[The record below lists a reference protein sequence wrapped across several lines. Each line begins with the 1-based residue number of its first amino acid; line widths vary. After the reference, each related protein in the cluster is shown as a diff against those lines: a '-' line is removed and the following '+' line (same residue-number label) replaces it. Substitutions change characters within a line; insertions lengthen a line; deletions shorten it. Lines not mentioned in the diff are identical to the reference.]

1 MVREVGELFPWN
13 GAALWSVGSLEAPEF
28 IATTKPLRL
37 AGRGPGGPLYLPQQP
52 FVGSILNGFSGLDP
66 DMDCF
71 STGQHVETD
80 PRYGLT
86 CATYVAAALKG
97 AGIDI
102 LDIATW
108 VPRPGDDAW
117 SEWVLGLLEEHAP
130 KRAEQLAGQKA
141 PFRVRPDEMAAAA
154 SSDRYPVTMNEAAD
168 AASHVRK
175 AVESLR

>member
-1 MVREVGELFPWN
+1 
-13 GAALWSVGSLEAPEF
+13 
-28 IATTKPLRL
+28 
-37 AGRGPGGPLYLPQQP
+37 
-52 FVGSILNGFSGLDP
+52 
-66 DMDCF
+66 MDCF